1 MSLRKLVIVMLSLTI
16 MTPVYAADGMEEKVE
31 RIYDFSGS
39 RTEQIGL
46 TIRYKFKKTEPEV
59 FLRAIH
65 VPVRALFAKV
75 DADISW
81 GHTSKVAT
89 IKKNG
94 KRLVIT
100 QNKNYA
106 LSEDEVLWPR
116 EWAIVEDGMTK
127 ISFPYLA
134 YIFDRYAKHSEG
146 SEASKWKETLS
157 FLGIEYMDNNDSS
170 AKDKTLH
177 SFVRFE

>member
-1 MSLRKLVIVMLSLTI
+1 MSLRKLVIVMLSLMI
-16 MTPVYAADGMEEKVE
+16 MAPVYAADGMEEKVG
-31 RIYDFSGS
+31 RVYDFSGS

-46 TIRYKFKKTEPEV
+46 TIRYKLKTEPEV
-59 FLRAIH
+59 FFKGIH
-65 VPVRALFAKV
+65 VPVRVLFAKV
-75 DADISW
+75 DADINW

-89 IKKNG
+89 IKKKG

-106 LSEDEVLWPR
+106 PSEDEVLWPR

-127 ISFPYLA
+127 ISLPYLA

-146 SEASKWKETLS
+146 AEASKWKEALL
-157 FLGIEYMDNNDSS
+157 FLGIEHMDNLDSS
-170 AKDKTLH
+170 PKDKTLH
-177 SFVRFE
+177 SFVTFK